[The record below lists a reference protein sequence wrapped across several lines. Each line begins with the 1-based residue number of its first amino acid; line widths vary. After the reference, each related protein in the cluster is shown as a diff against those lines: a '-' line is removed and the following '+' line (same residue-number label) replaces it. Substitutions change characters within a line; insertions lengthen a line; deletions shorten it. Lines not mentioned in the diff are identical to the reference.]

1 MTNESA
7 RSLRDTED
15 HEIDAQASTAG
26 PLFRTRQV
34 TAAGISDEACGDLG
48 PVDGGSSNP
57 RQRTLVPDS
66 LQKVQKRHMKG
77 PGTRNLVVLTPSQ
90 TRALYRRLA
99 PHYDRLVGLFRLA
112 GARVGTYRRGAVEA
126 LRVSPG
132 DTVVDLGCGTGRN
145 FPWLERAVTASGRI
159 VGVDLTDAML
169 REAGQ
174 RVASAGW
181 ANVDLVESD
190 AADYQF
196 PANVGGVLSTFAMTM
211 VDDYDGVIRRAA
223 EALRPGGRLA
233 ILEMRRPEGRPE
245 WMVRSGSWLLRPF
258 GVRPGYSGRPGS
270 QSGGTWTRSST
281 RNSTL
286 APFTSVSGGG
296 VCDQARRW
304 PSERQGV
311 VRGSNGGSLRRGPP
325 RAASGRCRLCRLSP
339 QHDRRVGSAPFG
351 NDPRGLD
358 PHRLLADCYRR
369 PGSGQGVQPTVRR
382 RPTLRPTHGH
392 RPR

>member
-1 MTNESA
+1 M
-7 RSLRDTED
+7 
-15 HEIDAQASTAG
+15 
-26 PLFRTRQV
+26 
-34 TAAGISDEACGDLG
+34 
-48 PVDGGSSNP
+48 
-57 RQRTLVPDS
+57 
-66 LQKVQKRHMKG
+66 
-77 PGTRNLVVLTPSQ
+77 VVLTPSQ

-258 GVRPGYSGRPGS
+258 GVRPGYSGRTPWES
-270 QSGGTWTRSST
+270 
-281 RNSTL
+281 
-286 APFTSVSGGG
+286 
-296 VCDQARRW
+296 
-304 PSERQGV
+304 
-311 VRGSNGGSLRRGPP
+311 
-325 RAASGRCRLCRLSP
+325 
-339 QHDRRVGSAPFG
+339 
-351 NDPRGLD
+351 
-358 PHRLLADCYRR
+358 
-369 PGSGQGVQPTVRR
+369 VRR
-382 RPTLRPTHGH
+382 HLDEVLYQEFYAGAIYLCVGRR
-392 RPR
+392 RM